1 MTESPAVAHI
11 DERLLVP
18 LVRKRLNDPSADLR
32 GWSRALL
39 QGGLTQEVG
48 LSSGLYRFTGH
59 AASADRLLPWSLVLK
74 VVPRSQDNDEPS
86 KWDYWK
92 REILAYE
99 SGLLEGL
106 ADDLRAPRCFG
117 ISEFPGEQFGIWL
130 EDVPETGPDAWPL
143 GRFGLA
149 ARHLAQFNGAYL
161 TGRPLPTRPWLSHG
175 RIREWL
181 ALGDAG
187 IQNLS
192 QLARSRI
199 GSAWLAGRS
208 VERTR
213 RLWRARQP
221 LLDAL
226 DGLPRCL
233 CHHDAFRRNLI
244 ASHSADGRDQTVAID
259 WAGIGIGVVGEE
271 LATLVSIS
279 LQFLNVEAS
288 EARSLDANAFE
299 GYLLGLRDVG
309 WSGDERQVRFGF
321 AASASLYVG
330 LGATGGWLAW
340 LLSDERHVAMTERVI
355 GHPLDRILDQW
366 ARLQEYGLDLGEEAL
381 ELLGGLAS

>member
-1 MTESPAVAHI
+1 MTDSPALAHI
-11 DERLLVP
+11 DARLLVP
-18 LVRKRLNDPSADLR
+18 LVRRQLDDPSANVTD
-32 GWSRALL
+32 WSRALL
-39 QGGLTQEVG
+39 HGGLTQEVG
-48 LSSGLYRFTGH
+48 LSSGLYRFTGR
-59 AASADRLLPWSLVLK
+59 AASADRLLPWSLILK
-74 VVPRSQDNDEPS
+74 VVPRSQDNNEPS

-117 ISEFPGEQFGIWL
+117 ITEFPGEQFGIWL
-130 EDVPETGPDAWPL
+130 EDVPETGPDPWPL
-143 GRFGLA
+143 DRYGLA

-161 TGRPLPTRPWLSHG
+161 TGRALPTRSWLSHG

-181 ALGDAG
+181 AVGEASM
-187 IQNLS
+187 QSLS

-199 GSAWLAGRS
+199 GSTWLTGRS
-208 VERTR
+208 VERTQ
-213 RLWRARQP
+213 RLWRDRQP

-233 CHHDAFRRNLI
+233 CHHDAFRRNLL
-244 ASHSADGRDQTVAID
+244 ACRSADGRDQTVAID

-279 LQFLNVEAS
+279 LQFMNVEAS
-288 EARSLDANAFE
+288 EARSLDAIAFE
-299 GYLLGLRDVG
+299 GYLQGLRELG

-321 AASASLYVG
+321 TASASLYVG

-340 LLSDERHVAMTERVI
+340 LLSDERHVAMTERAI
-355 GHPLDRILDQW
+355 GHPMDQILDHW
-366 ARLQEYGLDLGEEAL
+366 ARLQEYELDLGEEAL
-381 ELLGGLAS
+381 KLLGELAS